1 MERSGHQWHRS
12 SEEDSAMIGV
22 NVSKGCRGVLANW
35 FGCVMLAFC
44 CGGALAQTY
53 PVRPIRIVLPYGA
66 GGNSDII
73 ARVLAQH
80 LSQSLRQQV
89 IVDNRPGA
97 GGIIATEIVRQA
109 EPDGY
114 TLLWLNTGHAVSV
127 SLYKSL
133 PYDPVRDFVPVS
145 TVGFSGLA
153 LVVNAASPARSVK
166 DLLASARATPDKF
179 NIGVTFVGSTNHLSA
194 ELLKSMAGIDVP
206 VVPFKTTPA
215 LLAGVGGNEAQAI
228 FEFIPPV
235 LPLVSSGSL
244 RALAVTSES
253 RSASLPGVPTLA
265 EAGLP
270 GYESSAWNGVAVPA
284 RTPKAVIARLNREIN
299 AIVSIPAVKQRLQ
312 DLGVD
317 ARGSTSQSFHDL
329 LVADIAKWQRVI
341 EKAKIPRR

>member
-1 MERSGHQWHRS
+1 
-12 SEEDSAMIGV
+12 
-22 NVSKGCRGVLANW
+22 VLASGL
-35 FGCVMLAFC
+35 GCAVLAFSY
-44 CGGALAQTY
+44 GSVLGQTY
-53 PVRPIRIVLPYGA
+53 PVRPVRIVLPYGA

-73 ARVLAQH
+73 ARVLAQQ
-80 LSQSLRQQV
+80 LSQLLRQQV

-97 GGIIATEIVRQA
+97 GGVVATEIAKQA

-153 LVVNAASPARSVK
+153 LVVNAASSARSVK
-166 DLLASARATPDKF
+166 DLIASAKANANKF
-179 NIGVTFVGSTNHLSA
+179 NIGVTFVGSTNHLAA
-194 ELLKSMAGIDVP
+194 ELFKSMAGIDVP

-215 LLAGVGGNEAQAI
+215 LIAGVTSNEAQAI

-235 LPLVSSGSL
+235 LPLVTNGSL
-244 RALAVTSES
+244 RALAVTSDN
-253 RSASLPGVPTLA
+253 RSASLPSVPTLA
-265 EAGLP
+265 EAGLS
-270 GYESSAWNGVAVPA
+270 GYEASAWNGVAVPA
-284 RTPKAVIARLNREIN
+284 RTPNAVIARLNQEIN

-312 DLGVD
+312 ELGVD
-317 ARGSTSQSFHDL
+317 ARGSTSQSFRDL
-329 LVADIAKWQRVI
+329 LVADIAKWRRVI